1 MWKYQF
7 IMARF
12 TYCFVTVA
20 QKLFTLKELSFQKT
34 FSQSVN
40 TNHYTKLINEKF
52 KYSDKDKK

>member
-1 MWKYQF
+1 
-7 IMARF
+7 MARF
-12 TYCFVTVA
+12 AHCFVTVA

-52 KYSDKDKK
+52 KYSEKDKK